1 MMPESALALETPHD
15 LRVLVLAPTARD
27 ATTTRQLMRDAGIH
41 ADVCESLDELCAEA
55 EAGAAVLVVTEES
68 LAPPGAE
75 LVLQLL
81 ARQPAWS
88 DLPLLVLTHVN
99 DAGRKVDFGLLGN
112 VTLLDR
118 PVRVS
123 TLLSAVRT
131 AIRSRHRQY
140 QLREH
145 LLEQERDREALREAD
160 RRKDE
165 FLAMLAHELRNPLAA
180 IVSATA
186 VLRHS
191 GAMSPVVQ
199 RQQEVIERQ
208 SRHTARLIDDL
219 LDVSRI
225 TRGRIELRK
234 ELLQVCETLTLAVES
249 SRDTVAAREQTL
261 TLSLPPTPLYV
272 YADVARFEQIVTNLL
287 TNASKYTGPGGTI
300 SVTLVPGTLPNGRAS
315 VELSVRDTGVGIAR
329 ELLPQVFELF
339 IQAER
344 TLARSEGGLGIGL
357 TMVRRLVEM
366 HGGTVEARS
375 AGLGAGSEFIVRF
388 PAAAPPV
395 VAKERRTHPNA
406 SEGLAASGSRKVLV
420 VEDNLDAAESMGELL
435 ELWGHQVSYA
445 SDGEMALQLVG
456 SVAPDVVLLDI
467 GLPGMNGYEVAQQMR
482 RSGVLADA
490 TLIALTGYGREEDR
504 RRAVEAG
511 FDRHLTKPLDPEL
524 LRRVLAAPADR

>member
-1 MMPESALALETPHD
+1 MTAGTVQALHTSND
-15 LRVLVLAPTARD
+15 LRVLVVAPTARD
-27 ATTTRQLMRDAGIH
+27 GATTRQLLSEAGIY
-41 ADVCESLDELCAEA
+41 AQVCESLNALCAEA

-68 LAPPGAE
+68 LASSGE
-75 LVLQLL
+75 TIQRLL
-81 ARQPAWS
+81 SRQPAWS
-88 DLPLLVLTHVN
+88 DLPLVVLTHLS
-99 DAGRKVDFGLLGN
+99 DPGRKVDFGQLGN

-123 TLLSAVRT
+123 TLLSAVQT

-145 LLEQERDREALREAD
+145 LLEQERVREALREAD

-186 VLRHS
+186 VLRHAEVS
-191 GAMSPVVQ
+191 SPVVQ

-234 ELLQVCETLTLAVES
+234 ELLQVCETLALAVES
-249 SRDTVAAREQTL
+249 SRATVAAREQTL

-272 YADVARFEQIVTNLL
+272 HADVARFEQIVTNLL

-300 SVTLVPGTLPNGRAS
+300 AMRLAPGTLKDGRPS
-315 VELSVRDTGVGIAR
+315 VELHVRDTGVGIAP

-375 AGLGAGSEFIVRF
+375 DGLGAGSEFIVRLPAAEA
-388 PAAAPPV
+388 PAAATGHRV
-395 VAKERRTHPNA
+395 HGNVAAEA
-406 SEGLAASGSRKVLV
+406 SASGSLKVLV
-420 VEDNLDAAESMGELL
+420 VEDNQDTAETMGELL
-435 ELWGHQVSYA
+435 ALWGHQVSYA
-445 SDGEMALQLVG
+445 ADGETALQLVAD
-456 SVAPDVVLLDI
+456 VAPDVVLLDI
-467 GLPGMNGYEVAQQMR
+467 GLPGMDGYEVALRLRQ
-482 RSGVLADA
+482 SGVLNGA

-504 RRAVEAG
+504 RRAAEAG
-511 FDRHLTKPLDPEL
+511 FDRHLTKPLDPDL
-524 LRRVLAAPADR
+524 LRSVLATASH